1 MQTAHSLTF
10 CKRRLSSNNQA
21 PAVLCSDSGLTRVWC
36 CAQYSIGPSTAH
48 MHETHR
54 YRVCGGGAAL
64 VYEISAVALDVP
76 YGNRFSVETRF
87 DVTATEVHVIA
98 HPPSGGAKRR
108 GL

>member
-1 MQTAHSLTF
+1 M
-10 CKRRLSSNNQA
+10 RMM
-21 PAVLCSDSGLTRVWC
+21 

-54 YRVCGGGAAL
+54 YRVCEGGAHL

-87 DVTATEVHVIA
+87 DVTAEEVRTSA
-98 HPPSGGAKRR
+98 HPVSKVHLATI
-108 GL
+108 